1 MPKKHSEERVK
12 LQEKDQ
18 TKCCG
23 VEKLHGNG
31 GGTRNLESRGRNW
44 EFIRDEGFSKRKGK
58 KPGMHGR
65 KQNVLVCLECL
76 KWQEIRREK

>member
-1 MPKKHSEERVK
+1 MEVGEVPGIWKIGEEV
-12 LQEKDQ
+12 
-18 TKCCG
+18 
-23 VEKLHGNG
+23 GNS
-31 GGTRNLESRGRNW
+31 LEMKGLV
-44 EFIRDEGFSKRKGK
+44 RKGK

>member
-1 MPKKHSEERVK
+1 MKVGEVPGIWKIGEEV
-12 LQEKDQ
+12 
-18 TKCCG
+18 
-23 VEKLHGNG
+23 GNS
-31 GGTRNLESRGRNW
+31 LEMKGLV
-44 EFIRDEGFSKRKGK
+44 RKGK